1 MAEILYIVII
11 SMEVKKNLKHVI
23 GLIIAGLLSM
33 SLFGLDLVDSALKRG
48 APTDTVVVYDTV
60 FEFSPQRMYPRSYI
74 VTGGYLPQDGEI
86 RYGTWRG
93 TQGYELYNLRS
104 SRINISRRFALD
116 AASPLRYRFLRSNI
130 DLGIGI
136 SAMDL
141 KYEDNYWD
149 YYRDEYINNIRHVF
163 ERGGRL
169 VQTASCKTLGALV
182 NLNVAM
188 GNFKKPNSR
197 LTFETN
203 AGLYGFANISRDNR
217 KNQSFSY
224 VTYDRHWIWY
234 DNGNRELVSETITTP
249 RFGEFVVLANDVDL
263 QYHLDFRLNCRVVDQ
278 LYANVGLGFNGLLVD
293 GVFQVSHSWIGLQ
306 YQFGTKY
313 E

>member
-1 MAEILYIVII
+1 
-11 SMEVKKNLKHVI
+11 MEVKKNLKHVI